1 MDFKKYLP
9 GALII
14 IVVLGFLELAGRGRL
29 SGVALFVLAL
39 AVVTVFGAIK
49 R

>member
-14 IVVLGFLELAGRGRL
+14 VVVLAFLELAGRGKL
-29 SGVALFVLAL
+29 NGVALFVLAL
-39 AVVTVFGAIK
+39 AVVTVFGITK